1 MKQLLAIRPILVG
14 GAMVLT
20 LSAPVAADEIEDSIK
35 LALETY
41 QAGDVASAKSEL
53 DYAAQL
59 LTQKQ
64 SEALISFLPVPFDGW
79 TQEDVENASVG
90 AAMFGGGLT
99 AGADYVRD
107 GENVEIQLMADSPLM
122 ATMMSMF
129 ANPAM
134 IGATGKLKR
143 VNGQKLIETRDGE
156 LQALIHN
163 RFMVQISGSASIEDK
178 EAYFAAIDFPAL
190 KSF

>member
-1 MKQLLAIRPILVG
+1 MKQLFAMQPGFIGGVMILAL
-14 GAMVLT
+14 A
-20 LSAPVAADEIEDSIK
+20 APAVADEIEDSIK
-35 LALETY
+35 LALESY
-41 QAGDVASAKSEL
+41 QAGDVANAKSEL

-64 SEALISFLPVPFDGW
+64 SEALVSFLPAPFAGW
-79 TQEDVENASVG
+79 TQEEVENASIG

-99 AGADYVRD
+99 AIADYVRD

-134 IGATGKLKR
+134 VGATGKLKR
-143 VNGQKLIETRDGE
+143 VNGQKMIETHDGE

-163 RFMVQISGSASIEDK
+163 RFMVQVSGSASIEDK
-178 EAYFAAIDFPAL
+178 EAYFAAIDFSAL
-190 KSF
+190 ESF